1 MIVVDT
7 HVLIWAVH
15 DDTRLGK
22 AARKILDEAVALTGI
37 HVAAITPWEIAL
49 LSHKG
54 RLALGRE
61 TGAWIDAVLALPGM
75 VLRPLLPSIAIDAVR
90 LPGELHADPADRMI
104 IATARAANFPLLT
117 ADGAILAYGAR
128 GHVAAIDAAL

>member
-1 MIVVDT
+1 
-7 HVLIWAVH
+7 
-15 DDTRLGK
+15 
-22 AARKILDEAVALTGI
+22 
-37 HVAAITPWEIAL
+37 
-49 LSHKG
+49 
-54 RLALGRE
+54 
-61 TGAWIDAVLALPGM
+61 M